1 MLPSRNRLAYGMA
14 ERPPDY
20 DEGVWVLDAVRPIG
34 QATAWR
40 SSLEQPPDL
49 EEVFARFVDPVYR
62 FLYSRLG
69 NREDAED
76 LTSEVFLKATK
87 QLDSGRP
94 EASVAQ
100 WLFTVARTVLADH
113 WRRYYRG
120 GTPVPFDDARVE
132 EVPGKLESTEPSESS
147 AKLVDELLA
156 ALPERYRRVL
166 ELRFLLGYSIQETA
180 RELSVTPENVKVIQH
195 RALAKAVQVGEGRL

>member
-1 MLPSRNRLAYGMA
+1 ML
-14 ERPPDY
+14 DT
-20 DEGVWVLDAVRPIG
+20 VRPAG
-34 QATAWR
+34 HATAWR

-113 WRRYYRG
+113 WRRYYRS

-132 EVPGKLESTEPSESS
+132 EVPGKIESAEPSEGS
-147 AKLVDELLA
+147 ARLVQELLA

-180 RELSVTPENVKVIQH
+180 RELGLTPENVKVIQH